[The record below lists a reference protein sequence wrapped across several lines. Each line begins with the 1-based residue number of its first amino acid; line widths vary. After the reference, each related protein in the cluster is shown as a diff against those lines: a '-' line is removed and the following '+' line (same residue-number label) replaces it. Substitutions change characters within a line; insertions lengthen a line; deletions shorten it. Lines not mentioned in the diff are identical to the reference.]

1 MSNRTTVTPN
11 DLRAFWMP
19 FTDTKANY
27 GGFMGQVEEV
37 YLTYDVTGWHS
48 DYFLRLDDD
57 GTGTA
62 DSFEG
67 YEGSR

>member
-1 MSNRTTVTPN
+1 
-11 DLRAFWMP
+11 MP

-57 GTGTA
+57 GTGTD